1 VHRLLSND
9 GAPIR
14 LLTDSWGGD
23 PQGER
28 RARHASELMFA
39 ATAVLYPAWHWI
51 FGALLAAPRDPLGER
66 LAIAG
71 VAVGGIVLSRLGR
84 FMRAMPLFEHFMM
97 ALLTAH
103 YLSLVWRNDF
113 AFPYVAGLYIVFAS
127 VGAVITRLN
136 VAVAYSVASIS
147 ALCGMMAFNHR
158 GAVELENLLGLTT
171 LLLALCFGVQRMA
184 VLRRVAVQ
192 RLLRERQLMKQI
204 IETIPDP
211 VFVRNAER
219 DLVLTNEAGRAFDNA
234 TGYDTDAIVQQ
245 ELTTLTRGEPLSLD
259 VQVATQFGH
268 IAVSVKTA
276 RAESVN
282 EQTMV
287 VTVMRDIT
295 DRRSLEDSL
304 RSKIRELEAARERVR
319 QLQGM
324 LPICMH
330 CSRIRT
336 NPDQWETLETYV
348 TGHSEASFT
357 HTLCSSCLAQ
367 HYPEEGAR

>member
-1 VHRLLSND
+1 
-9 GAPIR
+9 
-14 LLTDSWGGD
+14 
-23 PQGER
+23 
-28 RARHASELMFA
+28 
-39 ATAVLYPAWHWI
+39 
-51 FGALLAAPRDPLGER
+51 
-66 LAIAG
+66 
-71 VAVGGIVLSRLGR
+71 
-84 FMRAMPLFEHFMM
+84 
-97 ALLTAH
+97 
-103 YLSLVWRNDF
+103 
-113 AFPYVAGLYIVFAS
+113 
-127 VGAVITRLN
+127 
-136 VAVAYSVASIS
+136 
-147 ALCGMMAFNHR
+147 
-158 GAVELENLLGLTT
+158 
-171 LLLALCFGVQRMA
+171 
-184 VLRRVAVQ
+184 
-192 RLLRERQLMKQI
+192 
-204 IETIPDP
+204 
-211 VFVRNAER
+211 
-219 DLVLTNEAGRAFDNA
+219 
-234 TGYDTDAIVQQ
+234 
-245 ELTTLTRGEPLSLD
+245 
-259 VQVATQFGH
+259 VATQFGH

-367 HYPEEGAR
+367 HYPEDAVG